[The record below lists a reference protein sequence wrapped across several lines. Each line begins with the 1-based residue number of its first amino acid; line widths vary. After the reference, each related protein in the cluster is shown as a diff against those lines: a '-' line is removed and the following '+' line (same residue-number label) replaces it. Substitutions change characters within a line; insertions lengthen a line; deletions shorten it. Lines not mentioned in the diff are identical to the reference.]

1 MGMKLIFKTKNKME
15 TRSLG
20 KTIAPLL
27 EPGDVLLLEG
37 DLGAGK
43 TTFTGGVAE
52 GLGVKEDVIS
62 PTFNIMKCYFHGRIP
77 LYHIDAYRLEGQN
90 IEIGLDEYIEGDGAC
105 LIEWPAYIEPL
116 LPEERLSICIKNE
129 GDDNR
134 QITLESN
141 CQRFDNFLKELKEKT
156 DAQSLA

>member
-1 MGMKLIFKTKNKME
+1 MEKSFVTKSKEE
-15 TRSLG
+15 TRALG
-20 KTIAPLL
+20 KSLSAFLSS
-27 EPGDVLLLEG
+27 GDVVLLEG

-52 GLGVKEDVIS
+52 GLGVQEDVIS

-105 LIEWPAYIEPL
+105 FIEWPQFIEPL
-116 LPEERLSICIKNE
+116 LPDEKMEIILKNE
-129 GDDNR
+129 GGDQR
-134 QITLESN
+134 SITFTSD
-141 CQRFDNFLKELKEKT
+141 CPRFEKIIEQLGRE
-156 DAQSLA
+156 D

>member
-1 MGMKLIFKTKNKME
+1 MEKVFLTDSKEE
-15 TRSLG
+15 TRALG
-20 KTIAPLL
+20 KKLAHLL
-27 EPGDVLLLEG
+27 NRGDVVLLEG

-52 GLGVKEDVIS
+52 GLGVTEDVIS

-105 LIEWPAYIEPL
+105 FVEWPQYIEPL
-116 LPEERLSICIKNE
+116 IPEERLEAILSNMGGDKRRIVFRSSAKRFEGLLNE
-129 GDDNR
+129 
-134 QITLESN
+134 LE
-141 CQRFDNFLKELKEKT
+141 
-156 DAQSLA
+156 A

>member
-105 LIEWPAYIEPL
+105 FIEWPQFIEPL
-116 LPEERLSICIKNE
+116 LPDEKMEIILKNE
-129 GDDNR
+129 GGDQR
-134 QITLESN
+134 SITFTSD
-141 CQRFDNFLKELKEKT
+141 CPRFEKIIEQLGRE
-156 DAQSLA
+156 D